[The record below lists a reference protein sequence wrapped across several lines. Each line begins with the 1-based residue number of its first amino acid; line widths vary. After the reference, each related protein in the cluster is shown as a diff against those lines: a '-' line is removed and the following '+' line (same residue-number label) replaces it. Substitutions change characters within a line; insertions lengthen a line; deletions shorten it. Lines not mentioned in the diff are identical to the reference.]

1 MLHRCI
7 DAGAVLRGEQIE
19 QEAAGHGETESGEGA
34 RILVRDPHRLTE
46 LGRRTE
52 PRLDDA
58 VEELARGRPTVE
70 RLAVDLEEE
79 PLEGPER
86 RVGDV
91 SPPRPRRVLE
101 RQRRIEHHVAD
112 GRELPALDLA
122 DDGHPQSVLRA
133 EVMAEHAVAGAQFR
147 RQPPQREIREAVL
160 RDVVD
165 RAVEQLLSG
174 FAVRH
179 EKVYHSAQTRCTIW
193 YMLKP
198 VIVSVTVPQDP
209 EHVFDFLDLMANH
222 EPFNDH
228 LMRDWELSGPERG
241 VGSKARVHTR
251 ALGMSDVVDIEVID
265 AEAPIRIV
273 ERNVAAKAGRTGEGT
288 YTLEPLPDG
297 GTRITFEYRWIVA
310 PMIDRLTAPL
320 ARAYIRR
327 NNETAMRRLAAQ
339 LAERDSSE
347 RA

>member
-1 MLHRCI
+1 MI
-7 DAGAVLRGEQIE
+7 
-19 QEAAGHGETESGEGA
+19 
-34 RILVRDPHRLTE
+34 
-46 LGRRTE
+46 
-52 PRLDDA
+52 
-58 VEELARGRPTVE
+58 
-70 RLAVDLEEE
+70 
-79 PLEGPER
+79 
-86 RVGDV
+86 
-91 SPPRPRRVLE
+91 
-101 RQRRIEHHVAD
+101 
-112 GRELPALDLA
+112 
-122 DDGHPQSVLRA
+122 
-133 EVMAEHAVAGAQFR
+133 
-147 RQPPQREIREAVL
+147 
-160 RDVVD
+160 
-165 RAVEQLLSG
+165 
-174 FAVRH
+174 
-179 EKVYHSAQTRCTIW
+179 
-193 YMLKP
+193 KP

-241 VGSKARVHTR
+241 IGSKARVHTR

-265 AEAPIRIV
+265 AEAPTRIV

-339 LAERDSSE
+339 LAERDPSE